1 MRSRSHQRRRNRLS
15 KKTQTRRKSRIKSR
29 SKSKSRRRLRLSG
42 GRNRS
47 LAADVATGVGVTAA
61 VGVSAFTAVTAA
73 KKLKQLQ
80 EEYVHNFKTGFSAL
94 VKSPESLFNDLN
106 INLFEKYLLERRF
119 DECFKFLKRITNRNS
134 AYSIFRKYVWL
145 DKETQDKLIS
155 YMTNILI
162 TKDWQKIE
170 EYIKKI
176 PNLTVQQRSIFRVEL
191 NSMTPGHVLAT
202 FNIPPHLKTVL
213 VRDTPD
219 ESRVFNNFK
228 KRMIMSLSE
237 SLNGEYGRMAKTFN
251 ESVRSLLDGLSLI
264 SREQLETYLLN
275 GQLALALSQLK
286 RSSNVSGVE
295 EVVDYFYLNSDLIK
309 PQLTQLLYTHLFDID
324 GQHWLTGLKTQYDY
338 NEFVSRQ
345 FQTWFFGN
353 PVSQTITPNNLFFPD
368 SLPLP
373 QPALT
378 LIKTPLLTL
387 NVPVPRNYFTLFQE
401 TFLNRLSEPV

>member
-202 FNIPPHLKTVL
+202 FNIPLNLNTLL
-213 VRDTPD
+213 VRHTPD
-219 ESRVFNNFK
+219 ESPAFNNFK
-228 KRMIMSLSE
+228 KPIIFLSQN
-237 SLNGEYGRMAKTFN
+237 LRGEYDQMAIKFN
-251 ESVRSLLDGLSLI
+251 ESVRSLLDGLSLT
-264 SREQLETYLLN
+264 SREELERYLLN
-275 GQLALALSQLK
+275 DQLALALSQLK
-286 RSSNVSGVE
+286 GSSNVSGVE
-295 EVVDYFYLNSDLIK
+295 EVVNYFYLHSDLIK

>member
-145 DKETQDKLIS
+145 DKNTQNKLMD
-155 YMTNILI
+155 YMSKTML
-162 TKDWQKIE
+162 TKDLE
-170 EYIKKI
+170 RIKKI
-176 PNLTVQQRSIFRVEL
+176 VDAIVNFEKNFFEIQTRRNPINPSEASDNLEKTLPTNVKKLVDGTL
-191 NSMTPGHVLAT
+191 VVNSLPKDVLD
-202 FNIPPHLKTVL
+202 FFGISPILQTVL
-213 VRDTPD
+213 VTRTP
-219 ESRVFNNFK
+219 FN
-228 KRMIMSLSE
+228 SP
-237 SLNGEYGRMAKTFN
+237 TFN
-251 ESVRSLLDGLSLI
+251 DLKKHI
-264 SREQLETYLLN
+264 S
-275 GQLALALSQLK
+275 K
-286 RSSNVSGVE
+286 KVSE
-295 EVVDYFYLNSDLIK
+295 LR
-309 PQLTQLLYTHLFDID
+309 
-324 GQHWLTGLKTQYDY
+324 
-338 NEFVSRQ
+338 EFVKN
-345 FQTWFFGN
+345 F
-353 PVSQTITPNNLFFPD
+353 
-368 SLPLP
+368 SL
-373 QPALT
+373 
-378 LIKTPLLTL
+378 K
-387 NVPVPRNYFTLFQE
+387 E
-401 TFLNRLSEPV
+401 